1 MSNQPQKGAFKMAN
15 KVQAKHLPNIRKAT
29 PKVPVIGVFATSD
42 PRIDQASRTRCRNI
56 AKMAADCISGA
67 VVLPD
72 KTPVPVVYS
81 TVLIDGEAQA
91 DIVAQQ
97 FRKAGVDILV
107 CVPDTWAFPQLTTI
121 SLLQQ
126 FPSNTPINI
135 TCGNSGPKP
144 GVVYA
149 HALNGAISQYGRMVA
164 LNVGTWPDTGIDP
177 KMTEQTAKN
186 LIDWCYAAVTAVAL
200 RGRRAVIL
208 GHDSMGM
215 ETALAHIIPI
225 RNTFGLEITRLDM
238 KLLAD
243 MLNKKAYNEKELKSL
258 RGWIDRHIGERL
270 ELRDEADGERFNM
283 SLAMYLIVRNLMAD
297 LNAVG
302 GGFMSQLEWGSDLR
316 GIPLPVAD
324 VMESLFNSTFDHN
337 GRKAPL
343 PYATEADVQGLLTML
358 FMTYLSG
365 GNPPLFMDFRKV
377 WEAWE
382 IRDLAKKIGVK
393 IKTQNHRPK
402 TKDSKSGLWSLES
415 EVWDKGLVD
424 GDNSGSASFD
434 WAARPGASV
443 KNIMAGISLPL
454 AEENYFPGGGNSVT
468 FMTPPGIEG
477 IAARCT
483 FSSPTGLFSMVWD
496 EAHTT
501 NVPKELGRAMCNLT
515 TPTWPHTFIVPK
527 YASMLEYK
535 QYPPAN
541 HFHMTWD
548 LPVARLQHWMD
559 LTAVLSVTPWAVRPK
574 FIEGVDRPQP
584 LIHLINGG
592 EDIFKLISVR
602 R

>member
-1 MSNQPQKGAFKMAN
+1 
-15 KVQAKHLPNIRKAT
+15 LPAIRKAT

-42 PRIDQASRTRCRNI
+42 PRIDEESRTRCQNI
-56 AKMAADCISGA
+56 AQMAAETISGA
-67 VVLPD
+67 VVMPD

-81 TVLIDGEAQA
+81 TVLVDGEAQA

-97 FRKAGVDILV
+97 FRKADVDILV
-107 CVPDTWAFPQLTTI
+107 CVPDTWAFPQLTAI

-126 FPSNTPINI
+126 FPADTPINI

-149 HALNGAISQYGRMVA
+149 HALNGALAQYGRMAA
-164 LNVGTWPDTGIDP
+164 LNVGTWPDKGLEP
-177 KMTEQTAKN
+177 EMTDQTARN

-200 RGRRAVIL
+200 RGRRVVIL

-215 ETALAHIIPI
+215 ETALAHVIPT

-243 MLNKKAYNEKELKSL
+243 MLNKKAYKDKELKDL
-258 RGWIDRHIGERL
+258 RSWVERYVGNRL
-270 ELRDEADGERFNM
+270 ALNSDEDSERFNM
-283 SLAMYLIVRNLMAD
+283 SLAMYLIVRDLLAD

-302 GGFMSQLEWGSDLR
+302 GGFMSQLEWGSDPR

-324 VMESLFNSTFDHN
+324 VMESFFNSTFDHN
-337 GRKAPL
+337 GNSPAVPF
-343 PYATEADVQGLLTML
+343 ATEADVQGLLTML

-382 IRDLAKKIGVK
+382 IKELADKLGLKKLD
-393 IKTQNHRPK
+393 TSADWY
-402 TKDSKSGLWSLES
+402 T
-415 EVWDKGLVD
+415 KGLVD
-424 GDNSGSASFD
+424 GDNSGSAAFD
-434 WAARPGASV
+434 WAAEPGATV
-443 KNIMAGISLPL
+443 KQIMERVSMPL
-454 AEENYFPGGGNSVT
+454 ADRFYFPGGGNSVT
-468 FMTPPGIEG
+468 FMTPGGIKG
-477 IAARCT
+477 IAARMAYSCASGR
-483 FSSPTGLFSMVWD
+483 FSLIWD
-496 EAHTT
+496 EAETT
-501 NVPKELGRAMCNLT
+501 EVPEELGKAMCNLT
-515 TPTWPHTFIVPK
+515 TPTWPHTFVVPK

-541 HFHMTWD
+541 HFHMTWN

-559 LTAVLSVTPWAVRPK
+559 LTGVQSVAPWAARPK
-574 FIEGVDRPQP
+574 FVEGVDRPQP

-592 EDIFKLISVR
+592 EEAYKRL
-602 R
+602 

>member
-1 MSNQPQKGAFKMAN
+1 MAK
-15 KVQAKHLPNIRKAT
+15 KVEAKQLPRIRKAT
-29 PKVPVIGVFATSD
+29 PKAPVIGVFATSD
-42 PRIDQASRTRCRNI
+42 PRIGKEDRQRCQNI

-72 KTPVPVVYS
+72 KTPVGVVYS
-81 TVLIDGEAQA
+81 TVLVDSEAGA

-126 FPSNTPINI
+126 FPANTPLNI
-135 TCGNSGPKP
+135 TCGNSGPRP

-149 HALNGAISQYGRMVA
+149 HATAGALAQYGRMAA
-164 LNVGTWPDTGIDP
+164 LNVGTWPDTGLNP
-177 KMTEQTAKN
+177 QMTPQTAKN

-200 RGRRAVIL
+200 RGRRVLIF

-215 ETALAHIIPI
+215 ETALAHILAT

-243 MLNKKAYNEKELKSL
+243 MLTKKAYKEKELKAV
-258 RGWIDRHIGERL
+258 RGWIDRYVGKRL
-270 ELRDEADGERFNM
+270 ELRDEADSERFNM
-283 SLAMYLIVRNLMAD
+283 SLAMYLIVRDLMAD

-324 VMESLFNSTFDHN
+324 CMESLFNSTFDHN
-337 GRKAPL
+337 GAKAPL
-343 PYATEADVQGLLTML
+343 PYATEADVQGLLSML

-377 WEAWE
+377 WEPWE
-382 IRDLAKKIGVK
+382 IKALAKKLK
-393 IKTQNHRPK
+393 IKF
-402 TKDSKSGLWSLES
+402 SGKES
-415 EVWDKGLVD
+415 WAKRGFVD

-443 KNIMAGISLPL
+443 REAMNAVAMPL
-454 AEENYFPGGGNSVT
+454 ADPHYFPGGGNSVN
-468 FMTPPGIEG
+468 FVSPGGLSG
-477 IAARCT
+477 IGGRVAYSMLSGM
-483 FSSPTGLFSMVWD
+483 FSIVWD
-496 EAHTT
+496 EVESIDLPERLSDAVCKAST
-501 NVPKELGRAMCNLT
+501 E
-515 TPTWPHTFIVPK
+515 TWPHTFICPK
-527 YASMLEYK
+527 YATMTEYK

-541 HFHMTWD
+541 HLHATWGITS
-548 LPVARLQHWMD
+548 ARLEHWGD
-559 LTAVLSVTPWAVRPK
+559 LTNVLSETPWNSRPK
-574 FIEGVDRPQP
+574 WIEGVDRPLP
-584 LIHLINGG
+584 LVYILNGG
-592 EDIFKLISVR
+592 ETNAKLMLAGKK
-602 R
+602 

>member
-1 MSNQPQKGAFKMAN
+1 MA
-15 KVQAKHLPNIRKAT
+15 KKIEAVRLPNVRKAT
-29 PKVPVIGVFATSD
+29 PKIPVIGVFAASD
-42 PRIDQASRTRCRNI
+42 PRIDQASRIRCENI
-56 AKMAADCISGA
+56 VQMAADTISGS

-72 KTPVPVVYS
+72 KTPVAVVYS

-91 DIVAQQ
+91 DSVAQQ
-97 FRKAGVDILV
+97 FRKAGADILV
-107 CVPDTWAFPQLTTI
+107 CVPDTWAFPQLTAI

-126 FPSNTPINI
+126 FPTNTPINI

-164 LNVGTWPDTGIDP
+164 LNVGNWPDIGMNP
-177 KMTEQTAKN
+177 VMSKQTAKN

-200 RGRRAVIL
+200 RGRRVVIL

-215 ETALAHIIPI
+215 ETALAHILPT
-225 RNTFGLEITRLDM
+225 RNAFGLEITRLDM

-243 MLNKKAYNEKELKSL
+243 MLSKKAYTEKELKSL
-258 RGWIDRHIGERL
+258 RGWIDRYVGKRL
-270 ELRDEADGERFNM
+270 ELKGEADSERFNM
-283 SLAMYLIVRNLMAD
+283 SLAMYLIIRDLMAE

-302 GGFMSQLEWGSDLR
+302 GGFMSQLEWGSDRR

-324 VMESLFNSTFDHN
+324 VMESFFNSTFDHN

-377 WEAWE
+377 WEGWE
-382 IRDLAKKIGVK
+382 IKELAKKIGVK
-393 IKTQNHRPK
+393 
-402 TKDSKSGLWSLES
+402 GLNKKADWYN
-415 EVWDKGLVD
+415 KGLVD
-424 GDNSGSASFD
+424 GDNSGSAAFD

-443 KNIMAGISLPL
+443 KEIMKGVAMPL
-454 AEENYFPGGGNSVT
+454 ADEFYFPGGGNSVT
-468 FMTPPGIEG
+468 FMTPAGIEG
-477 IAARCT
+477 IAARMAY
-483 FSSPTGLFSMVWD
+483 SSLTGMFSMVWD
-496 EAHTT
+496 EARTT
-501 NVPKELGRAMCNLT
+501 EVPNKLGQAMCELT
-515 TPTWPHTFIVPK
+515 TPTWPHTFVVPK
-527 YASMLEYK
+527 YASMTEYK

-559 LTAVLSVTPWAVRPK
+559 LTGVLSVTPWAARPK

-584 LIHLINGG
+584 LVHLINGG
-592 EDIFKLISVR
+592 ENTFKSLTAR
-602 R
+602 G

>member
-1 MSNQPQKGAFKMAN
+1 MA
-15 KVQAKHLPNIRKAT
+15 KAVEAKHLPNIRKAT

-42 PRIDQASRTRCRNI
+42 PRIDKDSRIRCRNI
-56 AKMAADCISGA
+56 VKMAADTISGA

-81 TVLIDGEAQA
+81 TVLVDGEAQA

-97 FRKAGVDILV
+97 FRKAGVDIIVL
-107 CVPDTWAFPQLTTI
+107 VPDTWAFPQLTAI

-126 FPSNTPINI
+126 FPTSTPINI

-149 HALNGAISQYGRMVA
+149 HALGGAISQYGQLVA
-164 LNVGTWPDTGIDP
+164 LNVGTWPDTGMNP

-200 RGRRAVIL
+200 RGRRVVIL

-215 ETALAHIIPI
+215 ETALAHVIPT

-243 MLNKKAYNEKELKSL
+243 MLNKKAYNEKELKQL
-258 RGWIDRHIGERL
+258 RGWINRYVGKRL
-270 ELRDEADGERFNM
+270 ELRDDADSERFNM
-283 SLAMYLIVRNLMAD
+283 SLAMYLIVRDLMTD

-324 VMESLFNSTFDHN
+324 VMESLFNSTFDHA
-337 GRKAPL
+337 GRKAPI

-382 IRDLAKKIGVK
+382 IRELAAKIGLK
-393 IKTQNHRPK
+393 KLDKKADWYN
-402 TKDSKSGLWSLES
+402 
-415 EVWDKGLVD
+415 KGLVD
-424 GDNSGSASFD
+424 GDNSGSAAFD
-434 WAARPGASV
+434 WAAEPGASIA
-443 KNIMAGISLPL
+443 KIMKGVSMPL
-454 AEENYFPGGGNSVT
+454 ADEFYFPGGGNSVT
-468 FMTPPGIEG
+468 FMTPAGIEG
-477 IAARCT
+477 VAGRMAY
-483 FSSPTGLFSMVWD
+483 SSAGGLFSMIWD
-496 EAHTT
+496 QAYTT
-501 NVPKELGRAMCNLT
+501 EVPEELGQAMCNLT
-515 TPTWPHTFIVPK
+515 TPTWPHTFVVPK
-527 YASMLEYK
+527 YASMTEYK

-559 LTAVLSVTPWAVRPK
+559 LTGVLSVAPWAARPK
-574 FIEGVDRPQP
+574 YIEGLDRPEP
-584 LIHLINGG
+584 LVHLINGG
-592 EDIFKLISVR
+592 ADVFKMLKNR
-602 R
+602 G

>member
-1 MSNQPQKGAFKMAN
+1 MAK
-15 KVQAKHLPNIRKAT
+15 KVPAAQLANIRKAT
-29 PKVPVIGVFATSD
+29 PKVPVIGVFATGD
-42 PRIDQASRTRCRNI
+42 PRIDADSRKRCGNI
-56 AKMAADCISGA
+56 TKMAADAISGA

-81 TVLIDGEAQA
+81 TVLVDGEAQA

-126 FPSNTPINI
+126 FPPNTPINI

-149 HALNGAISQYGRMVA
+149 HALNGAFAQYGRLSS
-164 LNVGTWPDTGIDP
+164 LNVGTWDDKGMAPN
-177 KMTEQTAKN
+177 MTEQTAKA
-186 LIDWCYAAVTAVAL
+186 LIDWCYAAVTAVGL
-200 RGRRAVIL
+200 RGRRVVIF

-215 ETALAHIIPI
+215 ETALAHILAT

-243 MLNKKAYNEKELKSL
+243 MLTKKAYDEKELKAL
-258 RGWIDRHIGERL
+258 RGWVNRYVGKRL
-270 ELRDEADGERFNM
+270 ELRDEADSERFNM
-283 SLAMYLIVRNLMAD
+283 SLAMYLIVRDLMAD

-316 GIPLPVAD
+316 GLPLPVAD
-324 VMESLFNSTFDHN
+324 TMESLFNSTFDHN
-337 GRKAPL
+337 GRKAAF

-377 WEAWE
+377 WEPWE
-382 IRDLAKKIGVK
+382 IQALAKKAGVK
-393 IKTQNHRPK
+393 GDKRAEWF
-402 TKDSKSGLWSLES
+402 TKG
-415 EVWDKGLVD
+415 VVD
-424 GDNSGSASFD
+424 GNNSGSASFD
-434 WAARPGASV
+434 WAALPGASI
-443 KNIMAGISLPL
+443 KDIMSGVSMPTAND
-454 AEENYFPGGGNSVT
+454 EYFPGGGNSVT
-468 FMTPPGIEG
+468 FVTPGGIEG
-477 IAARCT
+477 IAARMAYSSVGGI
-483 FSSPTGLFSMVWD
+483 FSLIWD
-496 EAHTT
+496 EAKTT
-501 NVPKELGRAMCNLT
+501 EVPGKLSEVMRKLT
-515 TPTWPHTFIVPK
+515 DVTWPHTFVVPK
-527 YASMLEYK
+527 YASMVEYK

-541 HFHMTWD
+541 HLHMTWN

-559 LTAVLSVTPWAVRPK
+559 LTGVLSVTPWAARPK
-574 FIEGVDRPQP
+574 FVEGIDRPRP
-584 LIHLINGG
+584 LVQLLNGG
-592 EDIFKLISVR
+592 EDAYKLMTTKTS
-602 R
+602 